1 MANNDRIGRLARQL
15 GERLQDAS
23 HAPEE
28 IQRSVQSVMRGA
40 FDRMELVSREDFDI
54 LMDVLQRTRTRVEA
68 LEKQVAALEAALD
81 DEVSAPVSPA
91 VVAADTAAPPADAE
105 PTHREAGPG
114 GAKQDNEKGTEKS
127 SEQGSEQDREK
138 GAAAKKAEAATPA
151 KGKSRSKAERTP
163 PDANKP

>member
-1 MANNDRIGRLARQL
+1 MASNDRIGRLARQL

-28 IQRSVQSVMRGA
+28 IQRSVNSVMRGA

-81 DEVSAPVSPA
+81 DEVSASVSKEP
-91 VVAADTAAPPADAE
+91 AADSAAQSPNSD
-105 PTHREAGPG
+105 TKKDS
-114 GAKQDNEKGTEKS
+114 GAKKTASDAASGESAGKSTGRAKS
-127 SEQGSEQDREK
+127 SGT
-138 GAAAKKAEAATPA
+138 KKQP
-151 KGKSRSKAERTP
+151 
-163 PDANKP
+163 

>member
-1 MANNDRIGRLARQL
+1 MSSNDRISRLAQRL

-54 LMDVLQRTRTRVEA
+54 LMDVLQRTRIRVEA

-81 DEVSAPVSPA
+81 GDASTPMTPA
-91 VVAADTAAPPADAE
+91 VVAADTAAPPAE
-105 PTHREAGPG
+105 EAGG
-114 GAKQDNEKGTEKS
+114 GATSGQQQTDLDSKRTDLGA
-127 SEQGSEQDREK
+127 GSAGQN
-138 GAAAKKAEAATPA
+138 G
-151 KGKSRSKAERTP
+151 
-163 PDANKP
+163 